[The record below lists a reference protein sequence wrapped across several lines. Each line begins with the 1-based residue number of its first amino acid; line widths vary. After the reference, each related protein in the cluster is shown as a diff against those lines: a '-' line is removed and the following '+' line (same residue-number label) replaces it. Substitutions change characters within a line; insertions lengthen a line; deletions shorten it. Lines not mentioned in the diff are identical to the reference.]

1 MSRIVGEPTRICQ
14 LSGECGIP
22 TAFRVTVRKGGDII
36 LRQEKKVFGRY
47 AFDVKKYY
55 RNIIAINLRP
65 GSYTITVEPTDYTS
79 EIINLDALIE
89 LSTDARAT
97 DLKD

>member
-1 MSRIVGEPTRICQ
+1 
-14 LSGECGIP
+14 
-22 TAFRVTVRKGGDII
+22 
-36 LRQEKKVFGRY
+36 VFGRY

-55 RNIIAINLRP
+55 RNIITIQLKP
-65 GSYTITVEPTDYTS
+65 GSYTITVEPKDNGN
-79 EIINLDALIE
+79 EIADLDALIE